1 MFERI
6 LRIFNILSVYRK
18 TIFHK
23 RKIYLTIYKPPEFQ
37 PTFIGISS
45 PKKTNI
51 AIGCIY
57 KHLNLNLNKFN

>member
-23 RKIYLTIYKPPEFQ
+23 RRIYLTIYKPSEFQ
-37 PTFIGISS
+37 PTFIEISS

-51 AIGCIY
+51 VI
-57 KHLNLNLNKFN
+57 